1 MTLMLVGGDVA
12 RGSCG
17 RHSEGWLAGWHGR
30 AKGGAS
36 AQRRSLGGMGQGQRD
51 GISEQDA
58 ETLCRLHVHVQPT
71 G

>member
-17 RHSEGWLAGWHGR
+17 RHKSRLTGLAGTDALRAGLRHSEGHWAGR
-30 AKGGAS
+30 GGAS
-36 AQRRSLGGMGQGQRD
+36 GKASQG
-51 GISEQDA
+51 DA